1 MGHRI
6 RGLERHGLAENTIVV
21 FASDNGGLS
30 AHARGG
36 TPHTHNAPLRS
47 GKGSAYEGGVRIPMV
62 VAGSASTGLHADG
75 RRVSTPVTT
84 TDLFPTLLECASV
97 EIPDA
102 HASTV
107 DATSLVGLLRADAAG
122 APPSAD
128 RGLAWHMPHQW
139 GAKGPGIEP
148 FTSWRRGPWTLLYFH
163 DGPRIELYDLSADLG
178 ETSDLAEARPE
189 IVRALL
195 LELDAWIEASQAK
208 LSTELATGRSIP
220 RPATVADS
228 METTAP

>member
-1 MGHRI
+1 VI
-6 RGLERHGLAENTIVV
+6 
-21 FASDNGGLS
+21 
-30 AHARGG
+30 
-36 TPHTHNAPLRS
+36 
-47 GKGSAYEGGVRIPMV
+47 
-62 VAGSASTGLHADG
+62 AGSAPTGLHADG

-84 TDLFPTLLECASV
+84 TDLFPTLLECASIG
-97 EIPDA
+97 IPDA

-107 DATSLVGLLRADAAG
+107 DASSLVGLLRADAAG

-148 FTSWRRGPWTLLYFH
+148 FTSWRRGPWKLLYFH

-178 ETSDLAEARPE
+178 ETNDLAEARPE